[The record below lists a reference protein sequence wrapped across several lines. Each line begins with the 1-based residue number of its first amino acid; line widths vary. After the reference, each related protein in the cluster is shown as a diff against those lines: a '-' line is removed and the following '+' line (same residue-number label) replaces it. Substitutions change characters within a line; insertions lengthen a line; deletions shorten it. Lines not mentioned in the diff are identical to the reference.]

1 MEIDSLRPVDI
12 RQRFGARVRE
22 LRSDQGYSQ
31 EGFAAECGLHRTYMG
46 GIETGKRNVSL
57 VNIEKIA
64 RALNVPI
71 RELFPDTSVRKK
83 TSTPR

>member
-1 MEIDSLRPVDI
+1 MCRLRNSQERPAIDRE
-12 RQRFGARVRE
+12 GCAE

-64 RALNVPI
+64 RALKVPI
-71 RELFPDTSVRKK
+71 RELFPETPARKK
-83 TSTPR
+83 TATRR